1 MPEKLK
7 PLALAVAKADIDND
21 QQDNL
26 RLLSR
31 SPHPYHRQKW
41 ELLEPSDRL
50 ISNPA
55 ASTIPPQHSDD
66 VRDQLLPVPPF
77 AKDSSPSTDS
87 GTEADDENYVKRL
100 PAPRAKLHKG
110 LRGRPEALSGSG
122 TPTLTPTTAEGDPD
136 GFTLKN
142 RGKSREQQKR
152 RRAENAKRRKELIR
166 RASEVLI
173 LSALGKL
180 VLSNPSGKPFVAIWR
195 TGELARLRHCAYRH
209 PADISLE
216 LLASCAVYALLLALY
231 PLRVTI
237 WAYTKRESPKR
248 SIPLSIPASFD
259 PAPILYPQ
267 LLPVLVAFLTAA
279 NVKDAVLPNIILA
292 LASLPRTLIPDTL
305 ACSLEVSDPLH
316 WLLSCVPLL
325 VSETHS
331 TRGNL
336 DTLALLY
343 PLHQSLSVILY
354 KLTTTSLLPAEL
366 QLLSISL
373 INLLVLAASPQA
385 IILQALL
392 WMGGLGILIFCGPA
406 IRWSISLARVPKWR
420 FRRDNSPTYLQSLLG
435 FFVYREPKEYGFDT
449 DGSAASGYTT
459 DEEGGKRSHASR
471 HRKSM
476 SSQAGGLF
484 DGEPLKRTE
493 TIAGNPM
500 GGYGANPTEEPEV
513 ASLHSRSRSFPFA
526 ENLFSQTKT
535 HTPSGRRKRS
545 ASTSV
550 QYFFALTQ
558 AQANERK
565 WIYAAWVY
573 LWVVAIILGGIR
585 WYVQQYA
592 LGGNEPVGWA
602 LGYVFGDFHQF
613 RLQVLLL
620 SLERWICLPVRP
632 DSDAVCHLGW
642 VEHLRHVSLGTAN
655 TRLLLAAY
663 WVGIIVVGL
672 AVVFRLSPYYE
683 VDTRRKIFHFMM
695 VSMFLP
701 TIYIDPAWCALALAI
716 ALAIFL
722 LLDLLRA
729 SQLPPLSKPITNFL
743 HPYTD
748 GRDHCGPV
756 VISHIFLL
764 IGCAIPL
771 WLSLASLPR
780 TGADPLQGWE
790 IPTRELSMVAGVVCV
805 GLGDAA
811 ASLIGRRYGHHKWL
825 WKGGKSLEGSVAFAV
840 AVFAGLMAANLW
852 LKLGGWVITGESGL
866 DSIIAQRAAST
877 SSHQAGFDAVLANV
891 RNWRWSDVVFKTGT
905 CATVASLTE
914 AVLTGGNDNV
924 VVPVVLWTCV
934 KSTGL

>member
-1 MPEKLK
+1 MVSSP
-7 PLALAVAKADIDND
+7 AISC
-21 QQDNL
+21 L
-26 RLLSR
+26 RTSA
-31 SPHPYHRQKW
+31 
-41 ELLEPSDRL
+41 
-50 ISNPA
+50 N
-55 ASTIPPQHSDD
+55 TIP
-66 VRDQLLPVPPF
+66 
-77 AKDSSPSTDS
+77 
-87 GTEADDENYVKRL
+87 
-100 PAPRAKLHKG
+100 
-110 LRGRPEALSGSG
+110 
-122 TPTLTPTTAEGDPD
+122 
-136 GFTLKN
+136 
-142 RGKSREQQKR
+142 
-152 RRAENAKRRKELIR
+152 
-166 RASEVLI
+166 
-173 LSALGKL
+173 
-180 VLSNPSGKPFVAIWR
+180 
-195 TGELARLRHCAYRH
+195 
-209 PADISLE
+209 E
-216 LLASCAVYALLLALY
+216 LLASCAVYMSLLTLY
-231 PLRVTI
+231 PIRVII
-237 WAYTKRESPKR
+237 WTYMKRQSPI

-267 LLPVLVAFLTAA
+267 LLPILVAFLTAA
-279 NVKDAVLPNIILA
+279 NVKDAILPNIILA
-292 LASLPRTLIPDTL
+292 LASLPRSLIPDTC
-305 ACSLEVSDPLH
+305 AYNFEVSDLLH
-316 WLLSCVPLL
+316 WFLTCMPLL
-325 VSETHS
+325 ASDTVDVPQNFETLS
-331 TRGNL
+331 
-336 DTLALLY
+336 LLY
-343 PLHQSLSVILY
+343 PLHQNLCVILY
-354 KLTTTSLLPAEL
+354 NLTTTSLLPAEL

-373 INLLVLAASPQA
+373 INLLVLAVSPQA

-392 WMGGLGILIFCGPA
+392 WLGGLSILIFCGPA

-420 FRRDNSPTYLQSLLG
+420 FQRDGSPTYLQAFIG
-435 FFVYREPKEYGFDT
+435 FFVYREPKEYGIDT
-449 DGSAASGYTT
+449 DESVGASGFTT
-459 DEEGGKRSHASR
+459 DEEARKRPYASR

-476 SSQAGGLF
+476 SSQASGLV

-493 TIAGNPM
+493 TISDIPGDRRSVGPN
-500 GGYGANPTEEPEV
+500 EEPEI
-513 ASLHSRSRSFPFA
+513 ASFHSRSRSFPFA
-526 ENLFSQTKT
+526 EHWLSGTKT

-550 QYFFALTQ
+550 RYYFSLTQ

-565 WIYAAWVY
+565 WLYAAWVY
-573 LWVVAIILGGIR
+573 FWIVGIILGGIR

-592 LGGNEPVGWA
+592 LNGNEPIGWA
-602 LGYVFGDFHQF
+602 LGYVLGDFHQF

-632 DSDAVCHLGW
+632 DLDKVCHLGW
-642 VEHLRHVSLGTAN
+642 VEHLRHVSFGTAN

-663 WVGIIVVGL
+663 WIGIVIAGL

-780 TGADPLQGWE
+780 TGSDSLKGWE
-790 IPTRELSMVAGVVCV
+790 IPTRELSMISGVVCV

-825 WKGGKSLEGSVAFAV
+825 WKGGKSIEGSIAFAA
-840 AVFAGLMAANLW
+840 AVFAGLMAANVW
-852 LKLGGWVITGESGL
+852 LKMGGWAITGEDLELASTPQGL
-866 DSIIAQRAAST
+866 DTILASIKAC
-877 SSHQAGFDAVLANV
+877 
-891 RNWRWSDVVFKTGT
+891 RWPQVIFKTGM